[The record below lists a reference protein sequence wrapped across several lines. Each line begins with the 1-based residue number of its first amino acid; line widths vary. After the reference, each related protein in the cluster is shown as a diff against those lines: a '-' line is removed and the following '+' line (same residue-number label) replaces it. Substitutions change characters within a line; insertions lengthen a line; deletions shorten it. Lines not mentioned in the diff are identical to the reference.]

1 MAYFDERKNPPAR
14 GAVDRFIRRFGTAAW
29 AMAMLVMYGI
39 AATAAGV
46 ALVPA
51 IALIERYGLPLWHS
65 AAWWR
70 LPALGMLVAASV
82 AVWGLALMLV
92 VPVYNWL
99 LPTRMKPFKGGYF
112 TVAALPWYVH
122 NALFYLVRFTVLPFA
137 TLTPLGPLFLQA
149 MGMTL
154 GKRVRIGTE
163 YLSDVRLIT
172 MGDDAAIGGSATIFC
187 HVAGGGHLIIAPV
200 IIGKRAQV
208 GLRATVMG
216 DVHIGDDAVILAH
229 SVLLP
234 GTRVPAGERWGGVPA
249 RPISDAE
256 WADYKTNVLRRG

>member
-1 MAYFDERKNPPAR
+1 MTFFDTRNNPPVRNAT
-14 GAVDRFIRRFGTAAW
+14 DRFIRRFGTPAW
-29 AMAMLVMYGI
+29 AIAMAVMYAI
-39 AATAAGV
+39 AATAAG
-46 ALVPA
+46 
-51 IALIERYGLPLWHS
+51 IALAPSLAILERWGVPLWHS

-70 LPALGMLVAASV
+70 LPALGIVVAASV
-82 AVWGLALMLV
+82 AVWGLALMVV

-99 LPTRMKPFKGGYF
+99 LPTRIRPFKGGYF
-112 TVAALPWYVH
+112 TIAALPWYVH

-137 TLTPLGPLFLQA
+137 TLTPIGPLFLQA

-200 IIGKRAQV
+200 VIGARAQI
-208 GLRATVMG
+208 GLRATVFG
-216 DVHIGDDAVILAH
+216 DVVVGNDAVVLAH

-234 GTRVPAGERWGGVPA
+234 GTRIGAGERWGGVPA
-249 RPISDAE
+249 RRIGDDE
-256 WADYKTNVLRRG
+256 WKDYTTNVLGHG

>member
-14 GAVDRFIRRFGTAAW
+14 GALDRIIRRFGTPAW
-29 AMAMLVMYGI
+29 AVVMLLMYAA

-51 IALIERYGLPLWHS
+51 IALFERFGVPLWHS
-65 AAWWR
+65 TAWWR
-70 LPALGMLVAASV
+70 LPALGILMASCV
-82 AVWGLALMLV
+82 AVWGLALMCV
-92 VPVYNWL
+92 VPVYNL
-99 LPTRMKPFKGGYF
+99 VLPTRMKPFKGGYF
-112 TVAALPWYVH
+112 TIAALPWYVH

-149 MGMTL
+149 MGMKL

-163 YLSDVRLIT
+163 FLSDVRMIT
-172 MGDDAAIGGSATIFC
+172 IGDDAAIGGSATIFC
-187 HVAGGGHLIIAPV
+187 HVAGAGHLTIAPV

-216 DVHIGDDAVILAH
+216 DVVMGDDSVLLAH
-229 SVLLP
+229 SVLMP
-234 GTRVPAGERWGGVPA
+234 GTRVPPGERWGGVPA
-249 RPISDAE
+249 RPIADAE
-256 WADYKTNVLRRG
+256 WNDYKKNVLRRD